1 MLLFE
6 TRLLSIKMK
15 KKSKLDISIAKL
27 RNQMKMLKKEW
38 IDIAEK
44 IENGSSLAPGKEPDQ
59 DLILNPVLPETN
71 EEIMLL

>member
-1 MLLFE
+1 MFLKRGSFWSHKKACLMLLFE
-6 TRLLSIKMK
+6 TRFLSIKMK

-44 IENGSSLAPGKEPDQ
+44 IENGSSLAPGKEPD
-59 DLILNPVLPETN
+59 
-71 EEIMLL
+71 

>member
-1 MLLFE
+1 MFLKRGSFWSHEKACLMLLFE
-6 TRLLSIKMK
+6 TRFLSIKMK

-44 IENGSSLAPGKEPDQ
+44 IENGSSLAPGKEPD
-59 DLILNPVLPETN
+59 
-71 EEIMLL
+71 